1 MKARELLIALINAS
15 EKAANIARKCRSNQH
30 LFSLLIEEKTGDEKN
45 DRFFH
50 DFKTL
55 ADVLIQETIRYDVG
69 SLFPCRK
76 DSIKGEESNKFENV
90 LGDKVIIEI
99 DNNQENTFEML
110 RKVLDNNDEAAKEL
124 TNEIHKVVDTEEKL
138 SISDEVEIDFDIGIW
153 IDPIDGTA
161 EYINGIDELTEFPNI
176 QKTGLQCATVLI
188 GVYDKSTELPI
199 IGVVCSPFATKDDD
213 NYDSK
218 IFYGISLNDI
228 KYSNVQPRVKSRK
241 IAITSSSEVHSRCS
255 SFEISMAAGAGYKAL
270 KVIEGDADIY
280 YLSKASTFRWDTC
293 ACQAI
298 LRALGGDIVEFKNS
312 IIEKQP
318 IPLKYPDNN
327 EDKCNRNG
335 LIAYRDVNDFYKLVG
350 DLSDAIKV

>member
-1 MKARELLIALINAS
+1 MKAKDLLVALINAS

-69 SLFPCRK
+69 KLFPSIK
-76 DSIKGEESNKFENV
+76 DSIKGEESNRFENV

-99 DNNQENTFEML
+99 DDNIESTFEML
-110 RKVLDNNDEAAKEL
+110 RKVLDSNDEAANEL
-124 TNEIHKVVDTEEKL
+124 TNEIHEVIDTGVKL
-138 SISDEVEIDFDIGIW
+138 SIAEDEEIDFDIGVW

-161 EYINGIDELTEFPNI
+161 EYINGVDELTEYSNI
-176 QKTGLQCATVLI
+176 QKSGLQCATILI

-199 IGVVCSPFATKDDD
+199 IGVVCSPFAAKDDD
-213 NYDSK
+213 DYVSK

-228 KYSNVQPRVKSRK
+228 KYSNVQPRVSSTR
-241 IAITSSSEVHSRCS
+241 IAITSSSEVHKCK
-255 SFEISMAAGAGYKAL
+255 SFDVAMSAGAGYKAL

-280 YLSKASTFRWDTC
+280 YLSKGSTFRWDTC

-327 EDKCNRNG
+327 EDTCNRNG
-335 LIAYRDVNDFYKLVG
+335 LIAYRDVDDFYKLVQ
-350 DLSDAIKV
+350 DLSDAI